1 MKIEDRIME
10 ALKEVVDPETGMNIV
25 DMQLISRIEDKDGE
39 IFIEFTPSSPFCP
52 IAFYLAEEIKKVA
65 LKVEGVSKVRISC
78 KGHIMEEE
86 ISRLVNEDAK

>member
-1 MKIEDRIME
+1 MKIEDKIME

-25 DMQLISRIEDKDGE
+25 DMQLISKIEDKAGE
-39 IFIEFTPSSPFCP
+39 IFIEFTPSSPLCP

-65 LKVEGVSKVRISC
+65 LKVEGVNRVRISC

-86 ISRLVNEDAK
+86 ISRLVNEDVK